1 MKKLFS
7 LALIATSVALLSACS
22 PDEDNKVK
30 VAINTGPDE
39 AIWKVVEQVAKDKY
53 HLDVEVVSFNDYVLP
68 NEALN
73 NKDVDANAFQTLPY
87 LEAQSKE
94 RGYKFAVVG
103 KTFVFPIAA
112 YSHRIKNISELPEG
126 ATVTISNETTTLG
139 RSLLLLQAQGL
150 LKLKPGVG
158 YLPTTLDII
167 DNPKQLKIVEVDT
180 PQLTR
185 TLDDPNVSLS
195 IINTNFSAQAG
206 LSAARDGL
214 FMEGPDSPYVNA
226 IVAREDNKDSDVGA
240 DGAKLLRH
248 PRGVVMI
255 LLQALHVI
263 FQRVQPGSSQNA
275 RLAHAA
281 ADHFPPADGTANV
294 RLAAQQ

>member
-1 MKKLFS
+1 M
-7 LALIATSVALLSACS
+7 
-22 PDEDNKVK
+22 
-30 VAINTGPDE
+30 
-39 AIWKVVEQVAKDKY
+39 EQVAKDKY

-126 ATVTISNETTTLG
+126 ATVTISNETTTG
-139 RSLLLLQAQGL
+139 PQPAAASGAGL

-180 PQLTR
+180 R
-185 TLDDPNVSLS
+185 S
-195 IINTNFSAQAG
+195 
-206 LSAARDGL
+206 
-214 FMEGPDSPYVNA
+214 
-226 IVAREDNKDSDVGA
+226 
-240 DGAKLLRH
+240 
-248 PRGVVMI
+248 
-255 LLQALHVI
+255 
-263 FQRVQPGSSQNA
+263 
-275 RLAHAA
+275 
-281 ADHFPPADGTANV
+281 
-294 RLAAQQ
+294 

>member
-1 MKKLFS
+1 MKKMFS
-7 LALIATSVALLSACS
+7 AVLIAASVTLLSACS
-22 PDEDNKVK
+22 PDEDNKIK

-39 AIWKVVEQVAKDKY
+39 AIWKVVEQVAKEKY
-53 HLDVEVVSFNDYVLP
+53 NLDVEVISFNDYVLP

-73 NKDVDANAFQTLPY
+73 NKDVDANAFQT
-87 LEAQSKE
+87 
-94 RGYKFAVVG
+94 
-103 KTFVFPIAA
+103 FVFPIAA
-112 YSHRIKNISELPEG
+112 YSKKIKNISELPDG
-126 ATVTISNETTTLG
+126 ATISISNETTTLG

-150 LKLKPGVG
+150 IKLKEGTG

-185 TLDDPNVSLS
+185 TLDDPNVALS

-226 IVAREDNKDSDVGA
+226 IVAREDNKDSKKVQELKEAFQTQQVA
-240 DGAKLLRH
+240 DK
-248 PRGVVMI
+248 
-255 LLQALHVI
+255 
-263 FQRVQPGSSQNA
+263 
-275 RLAHAA
+275 AA
-281 ADHFPPADGTANV
+281 EVYKGDAIKGW
-294 RLAAQQ
+294 

>member
-7 LALIATSVALLSACS
+7 LALIRHLCRPAERLL

-103 KTFVFPIAA
+103 QTLCLPSSPPILTG
-112 YSHRIKNISELPEG
+112 SKISANCPK
-126 ATVTISNETTTLG
+126 G
-139 RSLLLLQAQGL
+139 R
-150 LKLKPGVG
+150 
-158 YLPTTLDII
+158 
-167 DNPKQLKIVEVDT
+167 
-180 PQLTR
+180 R
-185 TLDDPNVSLS
+185 
-195 IINTNFSAQAG
+195 
-206 LSAARDGL
+206 
-214 FMEGPDSPYVNA
+214 
-226 IVAREDNKDSDVGA
+226 
-240 DGAKLLRH
+240 
-248 PRGVVMI
+248 
-255 LLQALHVI
+255 
-263 FQRVQPGSSQNA
+263 
-275 RLAHAA
+275 
-281 ADHFPPADGTANV
+281 
-294 RLAAQQ
+294 